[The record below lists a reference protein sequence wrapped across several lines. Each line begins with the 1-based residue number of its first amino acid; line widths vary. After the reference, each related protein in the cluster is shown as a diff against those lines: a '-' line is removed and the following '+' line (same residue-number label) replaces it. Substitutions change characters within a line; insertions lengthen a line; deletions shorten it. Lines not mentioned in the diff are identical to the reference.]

1 MLFLIYFL
9 LILYLINDII
19 ISGDIQKNPCME
31 YKCNSTCSSPGKTSG
46 SLERAERSERA
57 HAAFG
62 APVPVLPVRNNL
74 RGSHFTTNASRF
86 HFRKG
91 LSSRCSWRCTAI
103 LFILLFVL
111 LLAISS
117 YMSGEFQLLTSQ
129 FYLSLHECTYVWSLV
144 CLVPNIYIIFDRVM
158 VARYT

>member
-1 MLFLIYFL
+1 MSNYNPIVTANVF
-9 LILYLINDII
+9 NVP
-19 ISGDIQKNPCME
+19 GDIQKNPCME
-31 YKCNSTCSSPGKTSG
+31 YKCNSSCSSPGKGEG
-46 SLERAERSERA
+46 STLERERSERA

-74 RGSHFTTNASRF
+74 RSSHFPPQPSRF

-117 YMSGEFQLLTSQ
+117 YMSGKYFQ
-129 FYLSLHECTYVWSLV
+129 YYYSLQCNSLKTHQI
-144 CLVPNIYIIFDRVM
+144 C
-158 VARYT
+158 